1 MGRTEIESKVTD
13 AIIASL
19 ESGVAPWTKPWVS
32 VAGDVPLSLS
42 TVKPYRGSN
51 MMILS
56 LFQQLEGYSSP
67 LWGTFR
73 QINKLG
79 GRVRKGE
86 QATSVVFWRVIEKDN
101 GDKVPVMRYYNVFNL
116 DQTEGVELPSRA
128 AELIGSDR
136 EEIAVSDL
144 VGSVIDGYE
153 GGPELGHR
161 RGDRAAYSPAA
172 DRIEL
177 PALDQWDRVEDYV
190 GTLFHELIHSTG
202 HPDRLGRFTTDS
214 VRFGCEE
221 YAEEELV
228 AEIGAQM
235 LAATVGI
242 SLEVEQSAAYVEH
255 WLGVLRED
263 RGLIVKAAQR
273 AQKAVDRIL
282 GTTFDREEVSE

>member
-1 MGRTEIESKVTD
+1 
-13 AIIASL
+13 
-19 ESGVAPWTKPWVS
+19 
-32 VAGDVPLSLS
+32 
-42 TVKPYRGSN
+42 
-51 MMILS
+51 MILS

-67 LWGTFR
+67 LWGTLR

-86 QATSVVFWRVIEKDN
+86 QATPVVFWRVIEKDN
-101 GDKVPVMRYYNVFNL
+101 GDMVPLMRYYNVFNL

-128 AELIGSDR
+128 SALLGSER
-136 EEIAVSDL
+136 EEIAVPDL
-144 VGSVIDGYE
+144 VESVVSGYE
-153 GGPELGHR
+153 GGPEVGHR
-161 RGDRAAYSPAA
+161 RGDRAAYSPVG
-172 DRIEL
+172 DRIEM
-177 PALDQWDRVEDYV
+177 PALDQWDRVEDYA
-190 GTLFHELIHSTG
+190 GTLFHELVHSTG
-202 HPDRLGRFTTDS
+202 HPERLSRFTAGS

-242 SLEVEQSAAYVEH
+242 SLEVERSAAYVEH
-255 WLGVLRED
+255 WLGVLRDD
-263 RGLIVKAAQR
+263 RGLIVKAAQK

>member
-1 MGRTEIESKVTD
+1 MNKAEIESKVTD

-32 VAGDVPLSLS
+32 MAGDVPLSLS
-42 TVKPYRGSN
+42 TVRPYRGSN
-51 MMILS
+51 MMILA
-56 LFQQLEGYSSP
+56 LMGQLEGHESP
-67 LWGTFR
+67 FWGTFR

-86 QATSVVFWRVIEKDN
+86 QSTSVVFWKIIDKED
-101 GDKVPVMRYYNVFNL
+101 GDKIPVLRYYNVFNL
-116 DQTEGVELPSRA
+116 DQTEGVALPAKA
-128 AELIGSDR
+128 AEVVGEER
-136 EEIAVSDL
+136 EEIEVPAL
-144 VGSVIDGYE
+144 LESVISGYE
-153 GGPELGHR
+153 DGPEVGHR
-161 RGDRAAYSPAA
+161 RGDRAAYSPTT

-177 PALDQWDRVEDYV
+177 PALDQWDRVEDYAA
-190 GTLFHELIHSTG
+190 TLFHELVHSTG
-202 HPDRLGRFTTDS
+202 HPDRLGRFGVGS

-242 SLEVEQSAAYVEH
+242 SLEVERSAAYVEH
-255 WLGVLRED
+255 WLGVLRDD
-263 RGLIVKAAQR
+263 RGLIMKAAQR